1 MWFMEIRTWHARHN
15 KNITLKQLQDLTGIT
30 KTALNDIEN
39 GKKSPTL
46 DQLDNIAKA
55 LNVRITDLFISK
67 YK

>member
-1 MWFMEIRTWHARHN
+1 MEIRTWHARHN

-30 KTALNDIEN
+30 KTALNEIEN

-46 DQLDNIAKA
+46 DQLEKIAKT
-55 LNVRITDLFISK
+55 LNGGITDLFISK